1 MLSNPYPKT
10 PTGAAGRRKV
20 SDMLI
25 NKFGDAS
32 LIQKKILKGK
42 NLQRGF
48 WTVFTLEN
56 MDFVKKPDDEFV

>member
-20 SDMLI
+20 RDMLI
-25 NKFGDAS
+25 NRFGDTS
-32 LIQKKILKGK
+32 LIPKIILK
-42 NLQRGF
+42 RGF

>member
-1 MLSNPYPKT
+1 MFSNPYSKT
-10 PTGAAGRRKV
+10 PTGVAGRRKV
-20 SDMLI
+20 RDMLI
-25 NKFGDAS
+25 NRFGDAS
-32 LIQKKILKGK
+32 LIPKIILKGK

>member
-1 MLSNPYPKT
+1 MLSNLYPKT
-10 PTGAAGRRKV
+10 PTGVAGRRKV
-20 SDMLI
+20 RDMLI
-25 NKFGDAS
+25 NRFGDAS
-32 LIQKKILKGK
+32 LIPKIILKGK

>member
-25 NKFGDAS
+25 NKFGYAS
-32 LIQKKILKGK
+32 LIPKKILKGK

-48 WTVFTLEN
+48 WVVFTLGN

>member
-10 PTGAAGRRKV
+10 QTGGAGRRKV

-25 NKFGDAS
+25 NRFGDAS
-32 LIQKKILKGK
+32 LIPKIILKGK